1 MPASNVDPAAV
12 PAIDP
17 AIDPVFDPASAGS
30 PPNRLRS
37 VVPGGE
43 RADGPDA
50 VQRRRRRL
58 RWLAQ
63 MRWWAITGA
72 MIGLLVSIVLG
83 WTFVSAPAVVA
94 GLGVLVLVNGV
105 LLWRTRADLDV
116 GRNDL
121 LLHATADLLMVTW
134 LLAWSGGL
142 QNPLSVAYAF
152 HVVIGALLNGRRGA
166 IFATAA
172 SLVGIGVLWWLEAI
186 DRLPMPALLEP
197 PAVLWVMSLA
207 MLLFGLA
214 YLALEIA
221 TRQARER
228 QRTAEK
234 QEEAERALQLLLEML
249 TALKVGVD
257 VQDRDGFTILQNDGN
272 LARAPAARDAIAR
285 AQSRLDEQPIVVG
298 QSARTTERFSVP
310 ARPEVGGARE
320 RVVELIALRPTH
332 PRVAHAYL
340 TVDRTETLLVEQR
353 HVLLERLAT
362 IGRAMQGVAHEL
374 NTPLTTMQTLAKDL
388 RTVVAE
394 QSLPDSVR
402 KDMLESLDL
411 VIEETRRCRALTQSL
426 LATANDGSRSRG
438 RQPALEV
445 ARRALRVVGS
455 DRHAVRIDD
464 DSLGRVGDVDADRV
478 LQIVLNLVQNALAAT
493 SGIGDDDGPRVVVDA
508 VVADDGPL
516 RLRVTDRG
524 PGLPAT
530 VRARLFEPF
539 VTTKAEGTGL
549 GLYTSQQLAQEL
561 GGGITVED
569 VDGGGTRMV
578 LSLPRS

>member
-1 MPASNVDPAAV
+1 MSASTIDPAAAPAAV
-12 PAIDP
+12 PA
-17 AIDPVFDPASAGS
+17 AAPASDAA
-30 PPNRLRS
+30 PPPRLQS
-37 VVPGGE
+37 VVPAAE
-43 RADGPDA
+43 RADGPEV

-63 MRWWAITGA
+63 LRWWAITGA
-72 MIGLLVSIVLG
+72 MVGLLVSVALD
-83 WTFVSAPAVVA
+83 WAFVSAPAVVA
-94 GLGVLVLVNGV
+94 GLALLVLVNGV
-105 LLWRTRADLDV
+105 LLWRTRGDRDV

-121 LLHATADLLMVTW
+121 LLHATADVWMLTW

-166 IFATAA
+166 LFATAA
-172 SLVGIGVLWWLEAI
+172 SLVGIAVLWWLEAI
-186 DRLPMPALLEP
+186 ERLPVPPLLEP
-197 PAVLWVMSLA
+197 PASLWVLSLA

-214 YLALEIA
+214 YLSVEIA

-257 VQDRDGFTILQNDGN
+257 VQDRAGFTILQNDGN
-272 LARAPAARDAIAR
+272 LARAPAARPAIAR
-285 AQSRLDEQPIVVG
+285 AQALLDEQPVVAG
-298 QSARTTERFSVP
+298 QSARITERFSVP
-310 ARPEVGGARE
+310 ARADATGAGRE
-320 RVVELIALRPTH
+320 RVVELVALRPTH

-388 RTVVAE
+388 R
-394 QSLPDSVR
+394 SLLADPSVPADVR
-402 KDMLESLDL
+402 KDAVESLDL
-411 VIEETRRCRALTQSL
+411 IIEETRRCRTLTQSL

-455 DRHAVRIDD
+455 DRHAVRLDD
-464 DSLGRVGDVDADRV
+464 QSLGQVGDVDADRV

-493 SGIGDDDGPRVVVDA
+493 ADLPLEDGRGAHVVVDA
-508 VVADDGPL
+508 IVDHDGPV
-516 RLRVTDRG
+516 RVRVTDRG
-524 PGLPAT
+524 TGLPAV

-539 VTTKAEGTGL
+539 VTTKTEGTGL
-549 GLYTSQQLAQEL
+549 GLYTSLQLAREL
-561 GGGITVED
+561 GGDLTVED
-569 VDGGGTRMV
+569 VESGGTRVV
-578 LSLPRS
+578 LALPRA

>member
-12 PAIDP
+12 SA
-17 AIDPVFDPASAGS
+17 VASAGGGS
-30 PPNRLRS
+30 PPPRLRS
-37 VVPGGE
+37 IVPAAE
-43 RADGPDA
+43 RADGPEV

-63 MRWWAITGA
+63 LRWWAITGA
-72 MIGLLVSIVLG
+72 MVGLLISVALG
-83 WTFVSAPAVVA
+83 WTFVSTPAVVA
-94 GLGVLVLVNGV
+94 GLGVLVFVNGL
-105 LLWRTRADLDV
+105 LLWRTRGDLEV

-172 SLVGIGVLWWLEAI
+172 SLVGIAVLWWLEAI
-186 DRLPMPALLEP
+186 DRLPMPPLLDP
-197 PAVLWVMSLA
+197 PSVLWVMSLA

-257 VQDRDGFTILQNDGN
+257 VQDRAGFTILKNDGN
-272 LARAPAARDAIAR
+272 LARAPAAQDAIAR
-285 AQSRLDEQPIVVG
+285 AQAQLDDQPVVAG
-298 QSARTTERFSVP
+298 QSARITERFSVP
-310 ARPEVGGARE
+310 ARAEVAGAARE

-353 HVLLERLAT
+353 HLLLERLAT

-388 RTVVAE
+388 RSVFSDA
-394 QSLPDSVR
+394 SLPDDVR
-402 KDMLESLDL
+402 KDVLESLDL
-411 VIEETRRCRALTQSL
+411 IIEETRRCRTRTQSL
-426 LATANDGSRSRG
+426 LAPANDGSRSRG

-455 DRHAVRIDD
+455 DRHAVHLDD
-464 DSLGRVGDVDADRV
+464 DSLVRVGDVDADRV

-493 SGIGDDDGPRVVVDA
+493 SELKDDGRGARVVVDA
-508 VVADDGPL
+508 VVDDDGPV
-516 RLRVTDRG
+516 RVRVTDRG
-524 PGLPAT
+524 PGLPPS
-530 VRARLFEPF
+530 VRERLFEPF

-549 GLYTSQQLAQEL
+549 GLYTSQQLAREL
-561 GGGITVED
+561 GGDLAVDDVED
-569 VDGGGTRMV
+569 GGTRMV
-578 LSLPRS
+578 LSLPRG

>member
-1 MPASNVDPAAV
+1 MASS
-12 PAIDP
+12 
-17 AIDPVFDPASAGS
+17 PASATPAPRS
-30 PPNRLRS
+30 APPRPARLRS
-37 VVPGGE
+37 VVSDNE
-43 RADGPDA
+43 RGDE
-50 VQRRRRRL
+50 VERRRRRL
-58 RWLAQ
+58 QWLAQ
-63 MRWWAITGA
+63 LRWWAITGA
-72 MIGLLVSIVLG
+72 MVGLLLSVALD

-94 GLGVLVLVNGV
+94 GLAVLVLVNGV
-105 LLWRTRADLDV
+105 LVWRTRGGLAV

-134 LLAWSGGL
+134 LLGWAGGL

-166 IFATAA
+166 LFATAA
-172 SLVGIGVLWWLEAI
+172 SLVGIAALWWLEAI
-186 DRLPMPALLEP
+186 GRLPMPPLLEP
-197 PAVLWVMSLA
+197 PAALWALSLA

-257 VQDRDGFTILQNDGN
+257 VQDRDGSTILQNDGN
-272 LARAPAARDAIAR
+272 LARSAAAREAIAR
-285 AQSRLDEQPIVVG
+285 ARARLDDQPVVAG
-298 QSARTTERFSVP
+298 QSARMTERFSVP
-310 ARPEVGGARE
+310 AVDDGDGTATGRE

-332 PRVAHAYL
+332 PRVAHAFL

-353 HVLLERLAT
+353 HLLLERLAT
-362 IGRAMQGVAHEL
+362 IGRALQGVAHEL

-388 RTVVAE
+388 RSVFMDTE
-394 QSLPDSVR
+394 LPEALRNDVR
-402 KDMLESLDL
+402 ESLDL
-411 VIEETRRCRALTQSL
+411 IVEETRRCRALTQSL

-455 DRHAVRIDD
+455 ERAAVAVDE

-478 LQIVLNLVQNALAAT
+478 LQIVLNLVQNAIAAT
-493 SGIGDDDGPRVVVDA
+493 AASGQDDDHRARVIVDA
-508 VVADDGPL
+508 VVGDDGPIQ
-516 RLRVTDRG
+516 LRVTDRG
-524 PGLPAT
+524 PGLPEV

-549 GLYTSQQLAQEL
+549 GLYTSQQLAREL
-561 GGGITVED
+561 GGGLVVED

-578 LSLPRS
+578 LSLPRG

>member
-1 MPASNVDPAAV
+1 MTAPPTDPAPAVV
-12 PAIDP
+12 PAALRP
-17 AIDPVFDPASAGS
+17 RE
-30 PPNRLRS
+30 RLRS
-37 VVPGGE
+37 VTTAGE
-43 RADGPDA
+43 GDD
-50 VQRRRRRL
+50 VEQRRRRL

-63 MRWWAITGA
+63 LRWWAITGA
-72 MIGLLVSIVLG
+72 MVGLLLCVTLG
-83 WTFVSAPAVVA
+83 WTFVSIPAVVA
-94 GLGVLVLVNGV
+94 GLAVLVLVNGV
-105 LLWRTRADLDV
+105 LVWRTRGGLHV

-121 LLHATADLLMVTW
+121 LLHATADLLTLTW
-134 LLAWSGGL
+134 LLAWAGGP

-152 HVVIGALLNGRRGA
+152 HVVVGALLNGRRGA
-166 IFATAA
+166 LFAAAA
-172 SLVGIGVLWWLEAI
+172 SLVGVAVLWWLEALG
-186 DRLPMPALLEP
+186 RLPMPPLLEP
-197 PAVLWVMSLA
+197 PVSLWALSLA

-214 YLALEIA
+214 YLSLEIA

-234 QEEAERALQLLLEML
+234 QEEAARALQLLLEML

-272 LARAPAARDAIAR
+272 LANEPAARDAIGR
-285 AQSRLDEQPIVVG
+285 AQARLDEQPVVTG
-298 QSARTTERFSVP
+298 QSARTIERFSVP
-310 ARPEVGGARE
+310 ARIDDAGAQSARE

-332 PRVAHAYL
+332 PRVAHAFL

-353 HVLLERLAT
+353 HLLLERLAT

-388 RTVVAE
+388 RSVFADA
-394 QSLPDSVR
+394 QLPDAERRDV
-402 KDMLESLDL
+402 LESLDL
-411 VIEETRRCRALTQSL
+411 IVEETRRCRALTQSL

-455 DRHAVRIDD
+455 DRTAVQLDE
-464 DSLGRVGDVDADRV
+464 DSLARAGDVDADRV

-493 SGIGDDDGPRVVVDA
+493 AACREDGQGPRVVVDA
-508 VVADDGPL
+508 VVKAGEPL

-524 PGLPAT
+524 PGLSDL
-530 VRARLFEPF
+530 VRGRLFEPF

-549 GLYTSQQLAQEL
+549 GLYTSQQLAREL
-561 GGGITVED
+561 GGALVVEY
-569 VDGGGTRMV
+569 VAGGGTRMV
-578 LSLPRS
+578 LSLSPG